1 MTYDTKKEQEL
12 LRELFILTSKRSLFP
27 STIDNTRQWELFSEL
42 YELTKKEIYLVKPLR
57 GTNS

>member
-1 MTYDTKKEQEL
+1 MTYDIKKEQEL

-42 YELTKKEIYLVKPLR
+42 YLLTGDEFYKLPNNL
-57 GTNS
+57 

>member
-42 YELTKKEIYLVKPLR
+42 YLLTGDEFYKLPNNL
-57 GTNS
+57 